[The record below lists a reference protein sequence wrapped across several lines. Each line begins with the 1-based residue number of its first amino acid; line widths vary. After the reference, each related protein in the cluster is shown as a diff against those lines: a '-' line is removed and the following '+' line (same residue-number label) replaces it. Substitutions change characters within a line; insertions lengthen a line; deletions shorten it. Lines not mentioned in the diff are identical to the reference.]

1 MSAPL
6 VITRDETLLDELLRL
21 AAAAGV
27 TPDVA
32 PDGVGGLAGWS
43 AAPLVIVGADVASE
57 LAALRP
63 RRREGVH
70 VVSFGGFA
78 DDSMAVALA
87 LGAENVA
94 DLPRSGEWVVELL
107 TDLGDER
114 PRRAW
119 TVGVVGG
126 SGGAGA
132 TTFAAALGQVAALS
146 GPTLVVDTD
155 RIGPGLDRVLGLEG
169 RTGVRWDELCRT
181 TGRLGAVSLREGVPR
196 QGGLGVLTFYAG
208 RQPALPAFAV
218 REVVAAAQRGHD
230 TVVVDLPRVR
240 DEVLDEV
247 MVRCDR
253 VVVVTRPTLAGLT
266 STERV
271 VGGLPDPRRAGL
283 LLRGAG
289 LEPDEVRRVLSTPVL
304 ASMGDQRGL
313 AEAVDLGLGPVRSRR
328 GPLARAARA
337 VLAEAPTRELA
348 A

>member
-1 MSAPL
+1 MAAPL
-6 VITRDETLLDELLRL
+6 FITRDETLLDELLRL

-43 AAPLVIVGADVASE
+43 GAPLVLVGTDVAAE

-70 VVSFGGFA
+70 VVSFGGFP
-78 DDSMAVALA
+78 DDSMALALA
-87 LGAENVA
+87 LGAENVG

-107 TDLGDER
+107 TDLGDEH

-132 TTFAAALGQVAALS
+132 TTFAAALGQVAAAR
-146 GPTLVVDTD
+146 GPTLVIDAD
-155 RIGPGLDRVLGLEG
+155 RLGPGLDRVLGMEG

-181 TGRLGAVSLREGVPR
+181 TGRLGAASLREGVPR
-196 QGGLGVLTFYAG
+196 RATLGVLTFYAG
-208 RQPALPAFAV
+208 TQPQLAGFAV
-218 REVVAAAQRGHD
+218 REVLGAAQRGHD
-230 TVVVDLPRVR
+230 TVVVDCPRVR

-247 MVRCDR
+247 LARCDR
-253 VVVVTRPTLAGLT
+253 VVVVTRPSLAGLT
-266 STERV
+266 STERLV
-271 VGGLPDPRRAGL
+271 AGLPDPRRAAL
-283 LLRGAG
+283 VLRGAG
-289 LEPDEVRRVLSTPVL
+289 LDPHEVGRVLTTPVL
-304 ASMGDQRGL
+304 ARMADQRGL
-313 AEAVDLGLGPVRSRR
+313 GEAVDLGLGPVRSRR
-328 GPLARAARA
+328 GPLARTARE
-337 VLAEAPTRELA
+337 VLAERPEREQA

>member
-43 AAPLVIVGADVASE
+43 AAPLVLVGADVAPE
-57 LAALRP
+57 LAELRP

-70 VVSFGGFA
+70 VVSFGGFR
-78 DDSMAVALA
+78 DDSMAVALT

-132 TTFAAALGQVAALS
+132 TVFAAALGQVAARS
-146 GPTLVVDTD
+146 GPTVVIDAD
-155 RIGPGLDRVLGLEG
+155 RIGPGLDRVLGMEG

-181 TGRLGAVSLREGVPR
+181 TGRLGAASLREGVPR
-196 QGGLGVLTFYAG
+196 QASLGVLTFYAG
-208 RQPALPAFAV
+208 RQPPLPAFAV
-218 REVVAAAQRGHD
+218 REVLAAAQRGHD
-230 TVVVDLPRVR
+230 TVVLDCPRVR
-240 DEVLDEV
+240 DEVLDEAL
-247 MVRCDR
+247 VRCDR

-266 STERV
+266 SAERV
-271 VGGLPDPRRAGL
+271 VGGLPDPRRALL

-289 LEPDEVRRVLSTPVL
+289 LDADEVGRVLRTPLV
-304 ASMGDQRGL
+304 AAMHDQRGL
-313 AEAVDLGLGPVRSRR
+313 AEAIDLGLGPVRSRR

-337 VLAEAPTRELA
+337 VLAEAPAHEDA

>member
-6 VITRDETLLDELLRL
+6 VITRDETLLEELLRL

-32 PDGVGGLAGWS
+32 PDGVGGLSGWA
-43 AAPLVIVGADVASE
+43 AAPLVLVGADVAAE
-57 LAALRP
+57 LATLRP

-70 VVSFGGFA
+70 VVSFGGFS
-78 DDSMAVALA
+78 DDSMALALA

-107 TDLGDER
+107 TDLGEER

-126 SGGAGA
+126 SGGSGA
-132 TTFAAALGQVAALS
+132 SIFAAALGQVAATS
-146 GPTLVVDTD
+146 GPTLVIDTD
-155 RIGPGLDRVLGLEG
+155 RLGPGLDRVLGMEG
-169 RTGVRWDELCRT
+169 LTGVRWDELCRT
-181 TGRLGAVSLREGVPR
+181 TGRLGAVSLREAVPR
-196 QGGLGVLTFYAG
+196 RTTLGVLTFYAG
-208 RQPALPAFAV
+208 KQPPLPAFAV

-230 TVVVDLPRVR
+230 TVVVDCPRVR

-247 MVRCDR
+247 LARCDR
-253 VVVVTRPTLAGLT
+253 VVVVTRPSLAGLT

-271 VGGLPDPRRAGL
+271 VAGLPDPRRAAL
-283 LLRGAG
+283 VLRGGG
-289 LEPDEVRRVLSTPVL
+289 LEAEEVARVLPTPVL
-304 ASMGDQRGL
+304 ARMGDQRGL

-328 GPLARAARA
+328 GPLARAARE
-337 VLAEAPTRELA
+337 VLATPPGRERA

>member
-1 MSAPL
+1 MSGPL
-6 VITRDETLLDELLRL
+6 IITRDETLLDELLRL

-32 PDGVGGLAGWS
+32 PDGVGGLSGWS
-43 AAPLVIVGADVASE
+43 AAPLVLVGVDVAAE
-57 LAALRP
+57 LVALRP

-70 VVSFGGFA
+70 VLSFGGLS
-78 DDSMAVALA
+78 DDAMALALA

-126 SGGAGA
+126 SGGSGA
-132 TTFAAALGQVAALS
+132 SILAAALGQVAARS
-146 GPTLVVDTD
+146 GPTLVIDTD
-155 RIGPGLDRVLGLEG
+155 RLGPGLDRVLGMEG
-169 RTGVRWDELCRT
+169 LTGVRWDELCRT

-196 QGGLGVLTFYAG
+196 RTTLGVLTFYAG
-208 RQPALPAFAV
+208 RQPPLPAFAV

-230 TVVVDLPRVR
+230 TVVVDCPRAR

-247 MVRCDR
+247 LARCDR
-253 VVVVTRPTLAGLT
+253 VVVVTRPSLAGLT

-271 VGGLPDPRRAGL
+271 VAGLPDPRRAAL
-283 LLRGAG
+283 VLRGGG
-289 LEPDEVRRVLSTPVL
+289 LDAEEVARVLPTPVL
-304 ASMGDQRGL
+304 ARMGDQRGL

-337 VLAEAPTRELA
+337 VLAATPRREHA

>member
-1 MSAPL
+1 MSGPL
-6 VITRDETLLDELLRL
+6 IITRDETLLDELLRL

-32 PDGVGGLAGWS
+32 PDGVGGLPGWS
-43 AAPLVIVGADVASE
+43 AAPLVLVGVDVAAE
-57 LAALRP
+57 LVALRP

-70 VVSFGGFA
+70 VLSFGGLS
-78 DDSMAVALA
+78 DDAMALALA

-126 SGGAGA
+126 SGGSGA
-132 TTFAAALGQVAALS
+132 SILAAALGQVAARS
-146 GPTLVVDTD
+146 GPTLVIDTD
-155 RIGPGLDRVLGLEG
+155 RLGPGLDRVLGMEG
-169 RTGVRWDELCRT
+169 LTGVRWDELCRT

-196 QGGLGVLTFYAG
+196 RTTLGVLTFYAG
-208 RQPALPAFAV
+208 RQPPLPAFAV

-230 TVVVDLPRVR
+230 TVVVDCPRAR

-247 MVRCDR
+247 LARCDR
-253 VVVVTRPTLAGLT
+253 VVVVTRPSLAGLT

-271 VGGLPDPRRAGL
+271 VAGLPDPRRAAL
-283 LLRGAG
+283 VLRGGG
-289 LEPDEVRRVLSTPVL
+289 LDAEEVARVLPTPVL
-304 ASMGDQRGL
+304 ARMGDQRGL

-337 VLAEAPTRELA
+337 VLAATPRREHA